1 MERISIF
8 DTTLRDGEQAA
19 GGSLNVKE
27 KIEVAKQL
35 ENLGVNVIEAGF
47 PISSKGD
54 FESVKATINHLGDA
68 VTGFDERLWC
78 NLLDHIVVNDEERVT
93 VIFRDGMEIVVP
105 LGDLVKSR
113 TRTASRKKT
122 TS

>member
-47 PISSKGD
+47 PISSRGD
-54 FESVKATINHLGDA
+54 FESVKAIGKAIRNLSVCGLARANIKDIDA
-68 VTGFDERLWC
+68 CW
-78 NLLDHIVVNDEERVT
+78 
-93 VIFRDGMEIVVP
+93 DG
-105 LGDLVKSR
+105 
-113 TRTASRKKT
+113 
-122 TS
+122 